1 MAKKTRSTLAWVSY
15 ILVTIG
21 AINWGLFGLLGYDL
35 VDSILVAGSTM
46 ATVVYTIIGLAGLWV
61 LYDLFST

>member
-21 AINWGLFGLLGYDL
+21 AINWGLFGLLDYDL
-35 VDSILVAGSTM
+35 VDSILVAGSAM
-46 ATVVYTIIGLAGLWV
+46 ATVVYTLIGLAGLWV